1 MEFKRQDC
9 IEKLLAYKHNH
20 LVKVVTGLRRVGKSY
35 LLLNLYRDYLIKN
48 GIDEKHIIDIQLDDF
63 AQKQYRN
70 PETIYNYIKKLT
82 SADNEMYYVIID
94 EIQLLD
100 DFVDVLNGF
109 LHIRNIDLYV
119 TGSNAKFLSSD
130 IVTEFRGRG
139 VQIHVNPLSL
149 KEILSE
155 KGGDIQSLWRDYM
168 LYGGIPIIVL
178 ENDYAIKAALLQNL
192 VKETYL
198 TDIVNRNHIKN
209 DAELEELFRILA
221 SNIGSLTNPTKLSN
235 TFKSEKHIDIHSTTI
250 KTYID
255 YFIDAFLINKSVRYD
270 IKGKRYID
278 TPCKYYF
285 SDLGLRNSLID
296 FRQVEPTHIM
306 ENIIYNHYLQHG
318 YNVDVGLVEKFSK
331 DEAGKT
337 IRNIMEV
344 DFVCQKAGN
353 RFYVQSA
360 YSISDDKKMNQELR
374 SLSLIDD
381 SFRKIIV
388 TNDNIP
394 SHYLDN
400 GIFVTNIC
408 EFLLNS
414 LL

>member
-235 TFKSEKHIDIHSTTI
+235 TFKSKKHIDIHSTTI

-344 DFVCQKAGN
+344 DFVCQKAGD

-374 SLSLIDD
+374 SLSSIDD

>member
-35 LLLNLYRDYLIKN
+35 LLLKLYKDHLIQSGVDAN
-48 GIDEKHIIDIQLDDF
+48 HIIDIQLDDF

-70 PETIYNYIKKLT
+70 PEIIYNYIKELT
-82 SADNEMYYVIID
+82 SVDDEMYYVIID
-94 EIQLLD
+94 EVQMLD
-100 DFVDVLNGF
+100 GFVDVLNGF
-109 LHIRNIDLYV
+109 LHISNIDLYV

-149 KEILSE
+149 KEIYAE
-155 KGGDIQSLWRDYM
+155 TGREIQSLWKDYM
-168 LYGGIPIIVL
+168 FYGGIPIIVL
-178 ENDYAIKAALLQNL
+178 ENDYSIKTDLLQNL
-192 VKETYL
+192 IKETYL

-221 SNIGSLTNPTKLSN
+221 SNIGSLTNPTKLSH
-235 TFKSEKHIDIHSTTI
+235 TFKSEKHVDIHSTTI

-255 YFIDAFLINKSVRYD
+255 YFIDSFLINKSIRFD
-270 IKGKRYID
+270 IKGKKYID

-285 SDLGLRNSLID
+285 ADLGLRNSLID

-306 ENIIYNHYLQHG
+306 ENIVYNHLQQKG
-318 YNVDVGLVEKFSK
+318 YKVDVGIMERYSK
-331 DEAGKT
+331 DTNGKT
-337 IRNIMEV
+337 IRNKLEV
-344 DFVCQKAGN
+344 DFVCNKGGD
-353 RFYVQSA
+353 RIYVQSA
-360 YSISDDKKMNQELR
+360 YSISDKDKLEQEAR

-381 SFRKIIV
+381 SFMKIIV

-394 SHYLDN
+394 SHYLNN
-400 GIFVTNIC
+400 GVLVTNVC
-408 EFLLNS
+408 DFLLA
-414 LL
+414 